1 MRRETSEQRR
11 RKRLLVLPLLLG
23 ALISGCASRIS
34 PQIFPRATP
43 ASEELR
49 SELSAQ
55 LDCSEYSS
63 NNAKP
68 PAFAR
73 RLANQKRLC
82 VDRARADLLRQ
93 EYVSAVVDHSTEN
106 SVLSAV
112 LLAIA
117 GAAGYQLL
125 KNGFDGTTS
134 TLNYLAA
141 TGATVYGYSTLTYS
155 PARQL
160 VHLAGAEALT
170 CIYEASDQIQI
181 PAAGLREIVDHSK
194 QLRDAIAKL
203 RTTLGTKSQEE
214 HKRPERCTTTPA
226 RPGNCSSGAN
236 GAGQAL
242 FAAAPPAGC
251 AARPAS
257 KSCDL
262 ALARAIAAAEV
273 EINSAETLHAAV
285 EASLNDIDRTA
296 AQVRGATDA
305 VSYSIGKEVL
315 KTEAPPAAALAAI
328 QSMRS
333 VMAQLSG
340 TAQSGPKP
348 PPPAEDRARH
358 PDLEVGLYTLR
369 TAMASVRED
378 DAALRSRLSDFKSK
392 MLACQSSQPANQISV
407 SPPSG
412 QVNLVPNQAIAFQ
425 AVGTSSAP
433 VANIQGDPSNAV
445 AITRE
450 PNGNRVTVTI
460 TLTKAD
466 KNVAATLEFTSP
478 GATPVQVW
486 LMYFAPA
493 KPKK

>member
-1 MRRETSEQRR
+1 
-11 RKRLLVLPLLLG
+11 LLG
-23 ALISGCASRIS
+23 ALISGCVSRIS
-34 PQIFPRATP
+34 PQIFPPATP

-49 SELSAQ
+49 SQLSAP
-55 LDCSEYSS
+55 LDCREYSLPG
-63 NNAKP
+63 AKP
-68 PAFAR
+68 LALER
-73 RLANQKRLC
+73 RLANQNRLC

-125 KNGFDGTTS
+125 KNGFDGTTT

-160 VHLAGAEALT
+160 IHLAGAEALT

-181 PAAGLREIVDHSK
+181 PAAGLREIVGHSK
-194 QLRDAIAKL
+194 QLLDAISTL
-203 RTTLGTKSQEE
+203 LTTLGKTSEAE
-214 HKRPERCTTTPA
+214 LKRPDRCTTKPA
-226 RPGNCSSGAN
+226 RPGTCSSGAN
-236 GAGQAL
+236 GAGMAL

-262 ALARAIAAAEV
+262 ALIRAIAAAE
-273 EINSAETLHAAV
+273 EETKTAEALHAAV

-296 AQVRGATDA
+296 AQVRAATDA
-305 VSYSIGKEVL
+305 VSYSTGKEVL
-315 KTEAPPAAALAAI
+315 KTEASPAAALAAI

-333 VMAQLSG
+333 VMAQLGG
-340 TAQSGPKP
+340 TGQSGPKVRQ
-348 PPPAEDRARH
+348 PAGDRVRH
-358 PDLEVGLYTLR
+358 PDLEADLYALR

-378 DAALRSRLSDFKSK
+378 DDALRSRLSDFKSK

-407 SPPSG
+407 SPPPG
-412 QVNLVPNQAIAFQ
+412 DVTLVPNQPLSFQ

-433 VANIQGDPSNAV
+433 VANIQGDPSNAI
-445 AITRE
+445 AITRD
-450 PNGNRVTVTI
+450 PNGNRVTVTT

-466 KNVAATLEFTSP
+466 KDVAATLEFASP
-478 GATPVQVW
+478 GATPVKVF
-486 LMYFAPA
+486 LTYFAPA